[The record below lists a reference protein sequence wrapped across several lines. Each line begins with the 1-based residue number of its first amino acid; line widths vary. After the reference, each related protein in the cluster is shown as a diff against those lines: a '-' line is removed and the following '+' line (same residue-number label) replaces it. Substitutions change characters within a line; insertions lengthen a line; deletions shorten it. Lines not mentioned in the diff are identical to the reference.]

1 MKKVAVVLMGAL
13 FLGACHCTNTCT
25 KCNTTAAKPA
35 AKETVKQEPVK
46 KEAVKPAEK
55 PAPKAV
61 EEKDFA
67 EVASVKTQTAGRTVL
82 SYKEPIN
89 FNYNSD
95 VIAESSLDQIKKTAD
110 ALKKYPNAK
119 VRVAGYTDSYG
130 DANYNIDLSQRR
142 AKAVAMELVR
152 DGVPAKNVT
161 FIGYGEANPVATN
174 KTAAGRYQNRRVE
187 LEITNN

>member
-35 AKETVKQEPVK
+35 AKETVKQEPAK
-46 KEAVKPAEK
+46 KEAAKPAEK

-67 EVASVKTQTAGRTVL
+67 EVATVKTQTAGKTVL
-82 SYKEPIN
+82 AYKEPIN

-119 VRVAGYTDSYG
+119 VRVAG
-130 DANYNIDLSQRR
+130 
-142 AKAVAMELVR
+142 
-152 DGVPAKNVT
+152 
-161 FIGYGEANPVATN
+161 
-174 KTAAGRYQNRRVE
+174 
-187 LEITNN
+187 

>member
-25 KCNTTAAKPA
+25 KCNTTAAAKPA

-46 KEAVKPAEK
+46 KEAAKPAEK

-61 EEKDFA
+61 AEEDFA
-67 EVASVKTQTAGRTVL
+67 EVAAVKTQTAGKTVL
-82 SYKEPIN
+82 AYKEPIN
-89 FNYNSD
+89 FNYHSD

-110 ALKKYPNAK
+110 ALKKYPN
-119 VRVAGYTDSYG
+119 SYG

-142 AKAVAMELVR
+142 AKAVAMELVK
-152 DGVPAKNVT
+152 DGVPARNVT

>member
-13 FLGACHCTNTCT
+13 FLGACHCSNTCP
-25 KCNTTAAKPA
+25 KCNTAAKPA
-35 AKETVKQEPVK
+35 AEETVKQEPVK
-46 KEAVKPAEK
+46 QAAKPAEK

-67 EVASVKTQTAGRTVL
+67 EVASVKTQTAGKTVL
-82 SYKEPIN
+82 AYKEPIN

-142 AKAVAMELVR
+142 AKAVAMELVK
-152 DGVPAKNVT
+152 DGVPARNVT
-161 FIGYGEANPVATN
+161 FIGYGEANPVASN